1 MLNGLAGKTAVVTG
15 GASGIG
21 LALAEALGARGMNV
35 AIADVEESAIGE
47 AVGQLQSAGVRASGV
62 LADVSDGDA
71 VDRLA
76 EEVIASYGAVHVLC
90 NNAGVAAGGVTWE
103 LPEQVWRWVLDVDLW
118 GVING
123 VRSFVPGFVEQG
135 EGHVVNTASFAGLV
149 ASPGMAPY
157 SAAKHAV
164 IGLSASLREDLALAG
179 GQVGVSVLCPSFTRT
194 RMNESGRN
202 WPARLGPPPAT
213 GLAPGHPQTRAR
225 FLDRMSDAISP
236 ELVAEQTVEAI
247 LADRFWVVPNP
258 EVRDRYAALAEEVLA
273 AIPDDPSDDTRR
285 PR

>member
-1 MLNGLAGKTAVVTG
+1 MLNGLDGKTAVVTG

-21 LALAEALGARGMNV
+21 LALAEAFGARGMNV
-35 AIADVEESAIGE
+35 AIADVEEGAIAG
-47 AVGQLQSAGVRASGV
+47 AVGRLESAGIRACGI
-62 LADVSDGDA
+62 LADVSDRAA

-76 EEVIASYGAVHVLC
+76 EEVIATYGAVHVLC

-103 LPEQVWRWVLDVDLW
+103 LPEEVWRWVLDVDLW

-123 VRSFVPGFVEQG
+123 VHSFVPGFVEQG

-164 IGLSASLREDLALAG
+164 IGLSASLREDLKLAG

-202 WPARLGPPPAT
+202 WPARLGPPPVT

-225 FLDRMSDAISP
+225 FLGRMSDAISP
-236 ELVAEQTVEAI
+236 ELVADQTSDAI
-247 LADRFWVVPNP
+247 LADRFWVLPNP
-258 EVRDRYAALAEEVLA
+258 EVRERYAALAEEVLA
-273 AIPDDPSDDTRR
+273 SIPQAAADDGTRSR
-285 PR
+285 